1 MALTPRRP
9 FGDITP
15 SFIKAASKKATST
28 ETTST
33 KVTSKKTTTKKSASK
48 ETAVEGNVTAKKTAA
63 EETATDRIATKEKTI
78 KTTAELVLDFERDL
92 YRKREPKKK
101 TAKHDFKIYED
112 IEIYEDPEPVID
124 TSCTGPT
131 SVSPTVLE
139 RINFINYL
147 ATKDMGRNPNH
158 ERYDP
163 VSGMMVG
170 EVIDEFAEMFGS
182 LGAPW
187 ANLEEYDSYVW
198 EMELLRNMEEEPM
211 GIWELE
217 DCVLPT
223 EEPFAEWETDND
235 SGVGLPTEEPFA
247 EWEEGYDSVHVK
259 ESDLPQ
265 PLRTEEP
272 FAEWEEED
280 DSGSLHV
287 LSLKEREHQALEDA
301 ERAEWEDRVNWKE

>member
-15 SFIKAASKKATST
+15 SFIKATSKKATST

-33 KVTSKKTTTKKSASK
+33 KVTSKKTTTMKSASK
-48 ETAVEGNVTAKKTAA
+48 EAAVEGNVAAKKTAA
-63 EETATDRIATKEKTI
+63 GETATDRIATKEKTI
-78 KTTAELVLDFERDL
+78 KTTAELVLEFERDL
-92 YRKREPKKK
+92 YRKREPAKKK

-131 SVSPTVLE
+131 SVSPAVVE

-147 ATKDMGRNPNH
+147 ATKDMGRNPNQ

-170 EVIDEFAEMFGS
+170 EMIDEFAEMFGS

-198 EMELLRNMEEEPM
+198 EMELLRNMEEPM

-217 DCVLPT
+217 DCELPT

-247 EWEEGYDSVHVK
+247 EWEEGYDSAHVK

-265 PLRTEEP
+265 SLPTEEP
-272 FAEWEEED
+272 FAEWEEEN
-280 DSGSLHV
+280 DSSLHA
-287 LSLKEREHQALEDA
+287 LLLKEREHQALEDA
-301 ERAEWEDRVNWKE
+301 ERAEWEERVNWKE

>member
-1 MALTPRRP
+1 MALNPRRP

-15 SFIKAASKKATST
+15 SFIKAASKKATRT

-33 KVTSKKTTTKKSASK
+33 KVTSKKTTTKNYASN
-48 ETAVEGNVTAKKTAA
+48 ETAVEGNFTAKKTAA
-63 EETATDRIATKEKTI
+63 EETAIDRIATKEKTI
-78 KTTAELVLDFERDL
+78 KTTADLVLEFELDL
-92 YRKREPKKK
+92 YKKREPKKK
-101 TAKHDFKIYED
+101 TAKHDFKIHED

-124 TSCTGPT
+124 SYCTGPT
-131 SVSPTVLE
+131 SVSPAVVE

-147 ATKDMGRNPNH
+147 ATKDMGRNPNC

-170 EVIDEFAEMFGS
+170 EIIDEFAEMFGS

-198 EMELLRNMEEEPM
+198 EMELLRNREESM
-211 GIWELE
+211 AIWDLE

-223 EEPFAEWETDND
+223 EEPFAEWEDDND

-247 EWEEGYDSVHVK
+247 EWEEGNDSVHVK

-265 PLRTEEP
+265 SLSTEEP

-280 DSGSLHV
+280 DSGSLHA
-287 LSLKEREHQALEDA
+287 LLLKEREHQALEDA
-301 ERAEWEDRVNWKE
+301 ERAEWEERVNWKE